1 MEAYF
6 DNSATTKVTENVKNI
21 VVDAMTKDY
30 GNPSSMHMIGV
41 EAEKYI
47 KDAKDCIADILKVDS
62 KEIYFTSGGT
72 ESNNMAIIGSVE
84 ANKRS
89 GNKVITTKVEHS
101 SVANPMK
108 YLEKTGYNVV
118 YLPVDEYGVVDLEAL
133 KKEMSEDTILV
144 SIMYVNNEVGAIMPI
159 HEIGKYIKTVNPK
172 VVNAVG

>member
-84 ANKRS
+84 ANKKKKWKQ
-89 GNKVITTKVEHS
+89 GNYYKGRTFFRGKS
-101 SVANPMK
+101 
-108 YLEKTGYNVV
+108 
-118 YLPVDEYGVVDLEAL
+118 
-133 KKEMSEDTILV
+133 
-144 SIMYVNNEVGAIMPI
+144 NEVFRKNGI
-159 HEIGKYIKTVNPK
+159 
-172 VVNAVG
+172 